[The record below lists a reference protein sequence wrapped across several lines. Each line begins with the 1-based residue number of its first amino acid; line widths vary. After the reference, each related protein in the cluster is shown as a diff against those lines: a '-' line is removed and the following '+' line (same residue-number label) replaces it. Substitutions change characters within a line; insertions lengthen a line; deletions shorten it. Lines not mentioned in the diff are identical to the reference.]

1 MFCILQFFCAFFLVT
16 LCLVVAVQPC
26 IGWIPILKKDAET
39 LFAVHV
45 IMSEHVILELINSVS
60 NSFEYGTFIL
70 GINIIYFPKVLDT

>member
-1 MFCILQFFCAFFLVT
+1 M
-16 LCLVVAVQPC
+16 AVQPC

-45 IMSEHVILELINSVS
+45 IMSEHIILELINSVS

-70 GINIIYFPKVLDT
+70 GINIIYFPKVLCYMSFMLQDYIYISFVVL